1 MSLKTELEDLNL
13 CRAYI
18 EGQLED
24 QQQHRQPSGAVH
36 WPQPGPA
43 VTVSYQTG
51 AGAHEIARELAGIL
65 QSDEPDGSPAWTVF
79 DRQLVEKVLEE
90 HHLPKALSY
99 LISEERRWYIKDV
112 MEELLGLRPP
122 SWVMV
127 PQIAETVLHL
137 AEAGRV
143 ILVGRGANFITARTP
158 NVFHVRLIAPLPT
171 RIERIQKQ
179 NRLTREKAAKL
190 VKTEDRARD
199 RYARAHFHA
208 CIEDDLY
215 YHLVINTD
223 RIPCPEA
230 AQLIA
235 DAARHCFQGNAR
247 NKQPA
252 EA

>member
-1 MSLKTELEDLNL
+1 MSVKTELEDLNL

-24 QQQHRQPSGAVH
+24 QQQHRQPSGAIH

-51 AGAHEIARELAGIL
+51 AGAHETARELAGIL

-90 HHLPKALSY
+90 HHLPKTLSY
-99 LISEERRWYIKDV
+99 LISEERRSYIKDV

-158 NVFHVRLIAPLPT
+158 NVFHVHLIASLPR
-171 RIERIQKQ
+171 RIARVQALNQLTKKQ
-179 NRLTREKAAKL
+179 AAQL
-190 VKTEDRARD
+190 VAGADRGRG
-199 RYARAHFHA
+199 RYVKAHFHVSVD
-208 CIEDDLY
+208 DDLHY
-215 YHLVINTD
+215 DLVVNTD
-223 RIPCPEA
+223 RIPCPDA
-230 AQLIA
+230 AGLIA
-235 DAARHCFQGNAR
+235 DAARRYFRGGAEGAKPE
-247 NKQPA
+247 KQ
-252 EA
+252 